1 MANDAVPSPASP
13 SPSGPAF
20 PGPGK
25 QAPAVDPHAG
35 TLLSPGDGGE
45 AIAAP
50 GLPVVERTLLQNPFV
65 QTVLPFVTSLTI
77 HLTIILVGVVFF
89 IGAKYV
95 QTKVIHQEEYII
107 PAASMINEGAP
118 GGVPFQGL
126 GADPNRKTMQ
136 DKLKDG
142 GTPEGWADKKGSKL
156 ELRAASGG
164 GEGDSADSTIGTG
177 PGGGFGKGKAGKGA
191 GIGDA
196 LGGGDGD
203 GGGPLAMFGT
213 PGGGGL
219 GLKGPVF
226 GASGNAKKI
235 VFVCDASGSMLQKF
249 DALKRE
255 LSRTV
260 RQLRPSQ
267 SFSLI
272 FFQEQ
277 SFKALNQSLI
287 IARPDTKRQADEFL
301 DTIVP
306 RAETNPLPALE
317 LAFKQKPELIYL
329 LTDGDF
335 PDNNAVL
342 RLIQQLDKDGKV
354 KINTIAFVNEKD
366 KDTDFMALLQKIA
379 KDTGG
384 IYRMVRENDL

>member
-1 MANDAVPSPASP
+1 MANETVSPATSPTPASP
-13 SPSGPAF
+13 NHPIAQPPSA
-20 PGPGK
+20 
-25 QAPAVDPHAG
+25 
-35 TLLSPGDGGE
+35 LLSQPTTALPTPG
-45 AIAAP
+45 I
-50 GLPVVERTLLQNPFV
+50 PVVQRTFFQNPYV
-65 QTVLPFVTSLTI
+65 QTVLPFVTSLTV
-77 HLTIILVGVVFF
+77 HLSIILLGLVFF
-89 IGAKYV
+89 LSARLIQK
-95 QTKVIHQEEYII
+95 KVLHQEEYII
-107 PAASMINEGAP
+107 PAASMINDGAP

-126 GADPNRKTMQ
+126 GADPNRQAMQ

-142 GTPEGWADKKGSKL
+142 GTPEGWADKRGSKL
-156 ELRAASGG
+156 NLQAAAGG
-164 GEGDSADSTIGTG
+164 GEGDSSDNIIGTG

-191 GIGDA
+191 GVGNE
-196 LGGGDGD
+196 LGAGDGE
-203 GGGPLAMFGT
+203 GNGPLAMFGT

-226 GASGNAKKI
+226 GNSGNARKI
-235 VFVCDASGSMLQKF
+235 AFVCDASGSMLQKF

-255 LSRTV
+255 LSKTV

-267 SFSLI
+267 SFSVI

-277 SFKALNQSLI
+277 SCKSLDQNLV
-287 IARPDTKRQADEFL
+287 IAKPDTKRQADQFL

-317 LAFKQKPELIYL
+317 LAFKQKPDLIYL

-342 RLIQQLDKDGKV
+342 KLIQQLDKDGKV

-384 IYRMVRENDL
+384 VYRFVRENDL

>member
-1 MANDAVPSPASP
+1 MANETVSPAPSPASAPP
-13 SPSGPAF
+13 SSASTLPPPPTNVLPT
-20 PGPGK
+20 PG
-25 QAPAVDPHAG
+25 V
-35 TLLSPGDGGE
+35 
-45 AIAAP
+45 
-50 GLPVVERTLLQNPFV
+50 PVVQRTILQNPYV
-65 QTVLPFVTSLTI
+65 QTVLPFVTSLTV
-77 HLTIILVGVVFF
+77 HLSIILLGLVFF
-89 IGAKYV
+89 LSA
-95 QTKVIHQEEYII
+95 KVIQKKILHQEEYII
-107 PAASMINEGAP
+107 PAASMINDGAP

-126 GADPNRKTMQ
+126 GADPNRQAMQ

-142 GTPEGWADKKGSKL
+142 GTPEGWADKRGSKL
-156 ELRAASGG
+156 NLQAAAGG
-164 GEGDSADSTIGTG
+164 GEGDSSDNIIGTG

-191 GIGDA
+191 GVGDA
-196 LGGGDGD
+196 LGAGDGE
-203 GGGPLAMFGT
+203 GSGPLAMFGT

-226 GASGNAKKI
+226 GNSGNAKKI
-235 VFVCDASGSMLQKF
+235 AFVCDASGSMLQKF

-255 LSRTV
+255 LSKTV

-267 SFSLI
+267 SFSVI

-277 SFKALNQSLI
+277 TCKALDQNLV
-287 IARPDTKRQADEFL
+287 IAKPDTKRQADQFL
-301 DTIVP
+301 ETIVP

-317 LAFKQKPELIYL
+317 LAFKQKPDLIYL

-342 RLIQQLDKDGKV
+342 KLIQQLDKDGKV

-384 IYRMVRENDL
+384 VYRFVRENDL

>member
-1 MANDAVPSPASP
+1 MANETVSPATSP
-13 SPSGPAF
+13 KPAPNHPPAQPPSG
-20 PGPGK
+20 
-25 QAPAVDPHAG
+25 
-35 TLLSPGDGGE
+35 LLSQPTAALPTPG
-45 AIAAP
+45 I
-50 GLPVVERTLLQNPFV
+50 PVVQRTFFQNPYV
-65 QTVLPFVTSLTI
+65 QTVLPFVTSLTV
-77 HLTIILVGVVFF
+77 HLSIILLGLVFF
-89 IGAKYV
+89 LSARLIQK
-95 QTKVIHQEEYII
+95 KVLHQEEYII
-107 PAASMINEGAP
+107 PAASMINDGAP

-126 GADPNRKTMQ
+126 GADPNRQAMQ

-142 GTPEGWADKKGSKL
+142 GTPEGWADKRGSKL
-156 ELRAASGG
+156 NLQAAAGG
-164 GEGDSADSTIGTG
+164 GEGDSSDNIIGTG

-191 GIGDA
+191 GVGNE
-196 LGGGDGD
+196 LGAGDGE
-203 GGGPLAMFGT
+203 GNGPLAMFGT

-226 GASGNAKKI
+226 GNSGNARKI
-235 VFVCDASGSMLQKF
+235 AFVCDASGSMLQKF

-255 LSRTV
+255 LSKTI

-267 SFSLI
+267 SFSVI

-277 SFKALNQSLI
+277 SCKSLDQNLV
-287 IARPDTKRQADEFL
+287 IAKPDTKRQADQFL

-317 LAFKQKPELIYL
+317 LAFKQKPDLIYL

-342 RLIQQLDKDGKV
+342 KLIQQLDKDGKV

-384 IYRMVRENDL
+384 VYRFVRENDL

>member
-1 MANDAVPSPASP
+1 MANETVPPPASP
-13 SPSGPAF
+13 SPTGPAMH
-20 PGPGK
+20 GPAK
-25 QAPAVDPHAG
+25 PAQSIHPQSGA
-35 TLLSPGDGGE
+35 LLSPGDP
-45 AIAAP
+45 AQVIAAP
-50 GLPVVERTLLQNPFV
+50 GLPVVERNFFQHPFV
-65 QTVLPFVTSLTI
+65 QTVLPFLTSLTV
-77 HLTIILVGVVFF
+77 HLTIILIGIVFF

-95 QTKVIHQEEYII
+95 QTKVFHQEEYII
-107 PAASMINEGAP
+107 PAASMINDGAP

-126 GADPNRKTMQ
+126 GADPNRQTMQ

-156 ELRAASGG
+156 QLQAASGG

-177 PGGGFGKGKAGKGA
+177 PGGGFGKGKSGKGA

-196 LGGGDGD
+196 LGSGNGE

-226 GASGNAKKI
+226 GSSGNAKKI

-255 LSRTV
+255 LARTV

-287 IARPDTKRQADEFL
+287 IATPETKRQADGFL

-342 RLIQQLDKDGKV
+342 KLIQQLDKDGKV

>member
-1 MANDAVPSPASP
+1 MANETVGPANSP
-13 SPSGPAF
+13 SSVAPPQGGVAGPL
-20 PGPGK
+20 G
-25 QAPAVDPHAG
+25 QAPAEVLP
-35 TLLSPGDGGE
+35 TPGV
-45 AIAAP
+45 
-50 GLPVVERTLLQNPFV
+50 PVVQRSFFQNPYV
-65 QTVLPFVTSLTI
+65 QTVLPFVTSLTV
-77 HLTIILVGVVFF
+77 HLSIILLGVVFF
-89 IGAKYV
+89 LSAKII
-95 QTKVIHQEEYII
+95 QKKVLHQEEYII
-107 PAASMINEGAP
+107 PAASMINDGAP

-126 GADPNRKTMQ
+126 GADPNRQSMQ

-142 GTPEGWADKKGSKL
+142 GTPEGWADKRGSKL
-156 ELRAASGG
+156 NLQAAAGG
-164 GEGDSADSTIGTG
+164 GEGDSSDNIIGTG

-191 GIGDA
+191 GVGDA
-196 LGGGDGD
+196 LGAGDGE
-203 GGGPLAMFGT
+203 GNGPLAMFGT

-226 GASGNAKKI
+226 GNSGNAKKI
-235 VFVCDASGSMLQKF
+235 AFVCDASGSMLQKF

-255 LSRTV
+255 LSKTI

-277 SFKALNQSLI
+277 TCKALNQNLV
-287 IARPDTKRQADEFL
+287 IAKPDTKREADTFL

-317 LAFKQKPELIYL
+317 LAFKQKPDLIYL

-342 RLIQQLDKDGKV
+342 KLIQQLDKDGRV

-384 IYRMVRENDL
+384 IYRFVRENDL